1 MKGNLVDSLGWS
13 HSALDVERADV
24 LPVLLEERHQ
34 EVDSHLDVN
43 DDLILGQVDVS
54 DGDTKAKNLLK
65 LELNSALD
73 LGDLFFEGFG
83 VGNKGGEFTGLV
95 KSGSQETRDLT
106 KNSFGGEESVVLAGQ
121 LLDELLVLVQLLE
134 GFDVLAVDSDLGGLI
149 NVDLV
154 SENAELHS
162 GLAFAGELDG
172 SGETLILLGIV
183 VLETDLEFNGLDELS
198 VLLLGESDDALD
210 GGTKSFGL
218 ELAAKGSR

>member
-1 MKGNLVDSLGWS
+1 MGWS
-13 HSALDVERADV
+13 HSGLDVERTDV

-34 EVDSHLDVN
+34 EVNSHLNVD

-54 DGDTKAKNLLK
+54 DSDTKAKNLLK

-83 VGNKGGEFTGLV
+83 VGNEGGEFTGLV

-106 KNSFGGEESVVLAGQ
+106 KNGFGGEESVVLTGQ

-134 GFDVLAVDSDLGGLI
+134 GFDILAVDTDLSGGI
-149 NVDLV
+149 NVNLV

-183 VLETDLEFNGLDELS
+183 VLETNLELNGLNELS

-210 GGTKSFGL
+210 GVTKSFGL
-218 ELAAKGSR
+218 ELAEKNDTIN